1 MDKRFISVQELKE
14 FFGIP
19 QNQAYRLIR
28 KKGFPA
34 IKVGKS
40 YRIDSTKLEDWLSR
54 NYVAAIE

>member
-19 QNQAYRLIR
+19 QSQAYRLIR

-34 IKVGKS
+34 IKFGKS
-40 YRIDSTKLEDWLSR
+40 YRIDSTKLENWLDK
-54 NYVAAIE
+54 NYATAID